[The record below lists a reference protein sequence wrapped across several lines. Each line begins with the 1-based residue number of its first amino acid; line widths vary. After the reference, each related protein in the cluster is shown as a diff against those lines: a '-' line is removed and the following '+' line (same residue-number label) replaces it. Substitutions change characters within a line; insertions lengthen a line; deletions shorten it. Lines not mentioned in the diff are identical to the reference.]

1 MKKKSILAAVII
13 LTMGITA
20 CSFNSKES
28 DTEPGTT
35 ANQQTAP
42 EKSAENA
49 ETAPVNTHSPQDQS
63 PENDVPEISDP
74 EEIPQG
80 DPVIG
85 VVDKYEDDIIVI
97 REGDTDIL
105 LYFSTRDAQVIEGD
119 TPIAAGDTVEITYKG
134 VQGTEDQPGT
144 AVKVVAESMMYNQQ
158 RPAELE

>member
-1 MKKKSILAAVII
+1 MKKKSILAAAII

-28 DTEPGTT
+28 GTEPGT
-35 ANQQTAP
+35 AVNQRTAP
-42 EKSAENA
+42 EESAENT
-49 ETAPVNTHSPQDQS
+49 ETAPSNTPSPQDQS

-74 EEIPQG
+74 EEISQG
-80 DPVIG
+80 DPVVG

-119 TPIAAGDTVEITYKG
+119 TPIAAGDIVEITYTG

-144 AVKVVAESMMYNQQ
+144 AVKVVAESMMYNQ
-158 RPAELE
+158 